1 MSKNEK
7 GKVEGKPLKSPGA
20 SGKAGEPAKKPTYS
34 ELYNRYLAAAMSV
47 PEASVQICRADV
59 RVAFANIRLGM
70 KAVLG
75 TAEQI
80 ALTRKHLPKIPL
92 DEVLELSDIA
102 RALVFAVGKVTG
114 RVASP
119 KEIEQKLA
127 LISGPREQM
136 LTQAE
141 ILAKR
146 GKLDKDRVAK
156 IRAGSGKYDSAHDVV
171 ALVDIFTQEAE
182 SLKGLHPFS
191 SQELEEA
198 RETAEWLLEN
208 LTPEG
213 ARTEKKKRSPAE
225 EIRDRLWSIVVA
237 RHALLRRIGH
247 YFHGDDVDVH
257 VPRLQ
262 SRVAQ
267 AVLEEE
273 KDASSAEPES
283 VAPVSP

>member
-1 MSKNEK
+1 
-7 GKVEGKPLKSPGA
+7 
-20 SGKAGEPAKKPTYS
+20 
-34 ELYNRYLAAAMSV
+34 MSV

-182 SLKGLHPFS
+182 SLKGLHPFT

-273 KDASSAEPES
+273 KDASSAETES